1 MFAWI
6 LCSGSMVEIKRGPF
20 SWMLPCRPYQD
31 DEKLLAG
38 LEREETHAIQCLLL
52 MAEGTVW
59 KTMKQLGLQK
69 ELLNEILHDGM
80 LILLK
85 RIKSQEFDAKRSGP
99 RTYLIS
105 VCKNL
110 SLNASRLQQHKL
122 TDQLNEQLHDFTEI
136 DEPDFGMGDRLKL
149 LKNMLEE
156 LGAPCRE
163 LIELKYI
170 CELTDDEQIEGG
182 LTMFKNANTL
192 RVRRSQ
198 CMKKLIALS
207 NKYKLSYAQL

>member
-1 MFAWI
+1 
-6 LCSGSMVEIKRGPF
+6 MVEIKKGPF
-20 SWMLPCRPYQD
+20 NWMLPCRPYQD

-52 MAEGTVW
+52 MAESIVW

-69 ELLNEILHDGM
+69 ELLNEILHDGV

-85 RIKSQEFDAKRSGP
+85 RIKSQEFDAKRSSP
-99 RTYLIS
+99 KTYLIS

-110 SLNASRLQQHKL
+110 SLNASRLKQHTV
-122 TDQLNEQLHDFTEI
+122 TDHLDEQLHDLTKI
-136 DEPDFGMGDRLKL
+136 DETDLGVGDRLKL

-163 LIELKYI
+163 LIELKYL
-170 CELTDDEQIEGG
+170 CELTDDEQIDKS
-182 LTMFKNANTL
+182 LTKFKNANSL